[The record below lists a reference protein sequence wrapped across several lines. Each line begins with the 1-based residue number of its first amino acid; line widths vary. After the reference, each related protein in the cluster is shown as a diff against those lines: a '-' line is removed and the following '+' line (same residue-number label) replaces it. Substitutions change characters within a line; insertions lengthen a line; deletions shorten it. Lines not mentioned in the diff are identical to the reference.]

1 MSSFVLKSF
10 VSAALLGVSMSAMA
24 GSASELPVADHGA
37 QGFYA
42 GFDFS
47 YAPISGSSSITGAN
61 AFGMGGHGGYAI
73 NRWVAVEASFDMLTN
88 IKAGVT
94 DISASVI
101 SASVVG
107 FYPVKDQVDVFG
119 KIGMGSANVG
129 TSNWSSNVNYSKSV
143 VTWGLGVEFAH
154 ESAHPVRIGM
164 DHLDLSAWSALPI
177 SANNFYARFDF
188 RF

>member
-1 MSSFVLKSF
+1 MRSFVFKSF
-10 VSAALLGVSMSAMA
+10 VSAALLGASMSAMA

-47 YAPISGSSSITGAN
+47 YALISGSSSITGAN

-73 NRWVAVEASFDMLTN
+73 NRWVAAEASYDVLAN
-88 IKAGVT
+88 IKAGIT
-94 DISASVI
+94 DISASVLSV
-101 SASVVG
+101 SAVG
-107 FYPVKDQVDVFG
+107 FYPVGEQVDMFG

-129 TSNWSSNVNYSKSV
+129 TRNWANNVNYIKSV
-143 VTWGLGVEFAH
+143 VTWGLGVEFAQ

-177 SANNFYARFDF
+177 TANNFYARFDF

>member
-1 MSSFVLKSF
+1 MRRFAFKS
-10 VSAALLGVSMSAMA
+10 VTAAALLGASLSAMA

-47 YAPISGSSSITGAN
+47 YAPISGSSSITGSN

-73 NRWVAVEASFDMLTN
+73 NRWIAAEASFDILAN
-88 IKAGVT
+88 IKSGLT

-107 FYPVKDQVDVFG
+107 FYPVQEHMDVFA
-119 KIGMGSANVG
+119 KVGMGSASVG
-129 TSNWSSNVNYSKSV
+129 TSNWANNVNYTKSV

-154 ESAHPVRIGM
+154 ETAHPVRFGM
-164 DHLDLSAWSALPI
+164 DHLDLSAWPALPI